1 MRLSYALAP
10 ILILMFFS
18 PLASH
23 TASPTLIANQSDVV
37 RPGPQAYV
45 TFMQKPL
52 DSSPSPWVLYPTDTV
67 VWVAGISTGPPPT
80 SQIREYFVVNGTSK
94 LVANLPNV
102 TVSSLVADSRGRVW
116 FTDNSTLA
124 YYDSQRS
131 TVNKTITFPNQSL
144 WYLALDHRERIW
156 MTVLGSSGTSSKV
169 VMLDPSDGSNRTY
182 LVPTSNAFIQGI
194 TVAPDNAT
202 WFAEA
207 GARKLGR
214 IACDSCSIEE
224 FSPPS
229 SLNLAALTQVAVDN
243 SGNVWFTDH
252 EGDNQF
258 GVFNLQTN
266 VWKTFPIGYCPDACV
281 SGLPNAIFVDTR
293 NEIWFS
299 EHIAGRIGHYDPS
312 SNVITE
318 YFVPPTPTTF
328 PLVWWARP
336 GPNNLVWFVGN
347 GLGEVGYVNAS
358 LPVPLTL
365 AGPAGDVVI
374 QKGSSKSIPASV
386 SFQGPGTVSL
396 GVFPLTQ
403 DQPSS
408 NSPAQLYGSGPSDI
422 GPSNSPQTA
431 TITVSA
437 SWSAIPGARYV
448 AITATENNVAVSVHV
463 RVVVVEASAPVVALG
478 FSSAIV
484 LGGFAVYLRRPRK
497 SRLQPA
503 KRTRK

>member
-37 RPGPQAYV
+37 QSGPQAYL

-67 VWVAGISTGPPPT
+67 VWVAGISTGTPPI
-80 SQIREYFVVNGTSK
+80 SQIRKYFVVNGTSK
-94 LVANLPNV
+94 PVANLPNV

-156 MTVLGSSGTSSKV
+156 MTVLGSSGASSKV
-169 VMLDPSDGSNRTY
+169 VMLDPADGSNRTY

-224 FSPPS
+224 FPSPS
-229 SLNLAALTQVAVDN
+229 SLNLAALSQVAVDN

-258 GVFNLQTN
+258 GVFDPHANT
-266 VWKTFPIGYCPDACV
+266 WKTFPIGYCLDACV
-281 SGLPNAIFVDTR
+281 SGLPNAIFVDPY
-293 NEIWFS
+293 NKIWFS
-299 EHIAGRIGHYDPS
+299 EHFAGRVGRYDPS
-312 SNVITE
+312 TEVLTE
-318 YFVPPTPTTF
+318 YVVSPNKF
-328 PLVWWARP
+328 PLVWWAMP
-336 GPNNLVWFVGN
+336 GPNNLVWFVAN

-358 LPVPLTL
+358 LPVPLALT
-365 AGPAGDVVI
+365 GPSGDIAI
-374 QKGSSKSIPASV
+374 QKGTARSISV
-386 SFQGPGTVSL
+386 IVDSQGPQTLSF

-403 DQPSS
+403 DQESS

-422 GPSNSPQTA
+422 GPSNNPQTV
-431 TITVSA
+431 IIGISA
-437 SWSAIPGARYV
+437 SWSATLGARYV
-448 AITATENNVAVSVHV
+448 AVTATEGNVVVSIHV
-463 RVVVVEASAPVVALG
+463 RAVVVDASAPIVALG
-478 FSSAIV
+478 FSSVIV
-484 LGGFAVYLRRPRK
+484 LGSFAIYLRRPK
-497 SRLQPA
+497 KLKIQSVN
-503 KRTRK
+503 KTRR